1 MSSTRS
7 TTEAPAF
14 MVYPK
19 RKSASNPQA
28 DMYMQ
33 FNYCLS
39 KVDKSLGIK
48 INYEH
53 WDTHTH
59 SVTGQH
65 SNQAL
70 FQKTEEYKQKFM
82 GAYYMLIQNG
92 GDVTLREIM
101 DMAFSKD
108 GAKIYSLFSVLTD
121 VILKMEKLVPP
132 GQDQRKLTKAPFL
145 P

>member
-33 FNYCLS
+33 FNYQFG

-48 INYEH
+48 INYEQ
-53 WDTHTH
+53 WDAQTHT
-59 SVTGQH
+59 VTDH
-65 SNQAL
+65 PSHNHAL
-70 FQKTEEYKQKFM
+70 YQKTEEYKQKFM

-92 GDVTLREIM
+92 GEVTLREIM
-101 DMAFSKD
+101 DLAFSKD
-108 GAKIYSLFSVLTD
+108 GGKIYSL
-121 VILKMEKLVPP
+121 
-132 GQDQRKLTKAPFL
+132 
-145 P
+145 